1 MKQSIVLS
9 ELTVQQI
16 TSSRH
21 IGACDDRRKNMETN
35 TTIEPKQKV
44 YFDLTTSPHL
54 HSKWSTSKV
63 MWFVVAALIPSIVA
77 AITFFGWMQIF
88 IIITAV
94 VFAVGT
100 EAAIQSIRKKKVTW
114 FDGSAALTGLLL
126 ALTLPPNFS
135 LSATAIGSVVAIG
148 LGKQIFGGLGYN
160 IFNPAL
166 VGRAFLQAA
175 FPVQITTW
183 VKPNFAVDS
192 VTSATP
198 LAAFKFDKIFT
209 DTVPM
214 AIGNVG
220 GSLGETSAI
229 AVLVGGIL
237 LISVGIVNW
246 RIPLSMIIGM
256 FLFGGLF
263 WFINPQNPSPV
274 FHIFAGSF
282 LFGAMFMATD
292 WVTSPITNKGMW
304 IFGLGISLVLVV
316 IRIYGGLPEGVMY
329 SILFMNG
336 FVPLIN
342 RFTKPTIFGV
352 VKEEKK

>member
-1 MKQSIVLS
+1 M
-9 ELTVQQI
+9 TVEEEI
-16 TSSRH
+16 
-21 IGACDDRRKNMETN
+21 MET
-35 TTIEPKQKV
+35 TTTTEPKQKV

-54 HSKWSTSKV
+54 HSKWATSKV
-63 MWFVVAALIPSIVA
+63 MWFVVAALVPSVA
-77 AITFFGWMQIF
+77 AAIVFFGWTQIF
-88 IIITAV
+88 IMITAII
-94 VFAVGT
+94 FAVGT
-100 EAAIQSIRKKKVTW
+100 EAAIQSIRKKQVTW

-126 ALTLPPNFS
+126 SLTLPPNFS
-135 LSATAIGSVVAIG
+135 LSAAAIGSVVAIG

-183 VKPNFAVDS
+183 AKPNFAVDS

-198 LAAFKFDKIFT
+198 LAAFKFDKIFA
-209 DTVPM
+209 DTSSM
-214 AIGNVG
+214 AIGNIG

-229 AVLVGGIL
+229 AVLIGGIL
-237 LISVGIVNW
+237 LIAVGIVNW

-256 FLFGGLF
+256 FVFGGIF
-263 WFINPQNPSPV
+263 WLINPQYPTPI
-274 FHIFAGSF
+274 FQIFAGGF
-282 LFGAMFMATD
+282 LFGAIFMATD

-304 IFGLGISLVLVV
+304 IFGFGVSLVLIV

-342 RFTKPTIFGV
+342 RFTKPKTFGA
-352 VKEEKK
+352 VKEVKR

>member
-1 MKQSIVLS
+1 
-9 ELTVQQI
+9 
-16 TSSRH
+16 
-21 IGACDDRRKNMETN
+21 MET
-35 TTIEPKQKV
+35 TTSIEPKQKV

-63 MWFVVAALIPSIVA
+63 MWFVVAALVPSIAA

-88 IIITAV
+88 IIITAL

-237 LISVGIVNW
+237 LIAVGIVNW

-256 FLFGGLF
+256 LVFGGIF

-342 RFTKPTIFGV
+342 RYTKPTIFGV
-352 VKEEKK
+352 VKGEKK

>member
-1 MKQSIVLS
+1 M
-9 ELTVQQI
+9 
-16 TSSRH
+16 
-21 IGACDDRRKNMETN
+21 
-35 TTIEPKQKV
+35 
-44 YFDLTTSPHL
+44 
-54 HSKWSTSKV
+54 
-63 MWFVVAALIPSIVA
+63 
-77 AITFFGWMQIF
+77 
-88 IIITAV
+88 
-94 VFAVGT
+94 
-100 EAAIQSIRKKKVTW
+100 
-114 FDGSAALTGLLL
+114 
-126 ALTLPPNFS
+126 
-135 LSATAIGSVVAIG
+135 
-148 LGKQIFGGLGYN
+148 GKQIFGGLGYN

-183 VKPNFAVDS
+183 VKPNYAVDS
-192 VTSATP
+192 ITSATP
-198 LAAFKFDKIFT
+198 LAALKFDKLFT
-209 DTVPM
+209 DTLPM

-229 AVLVGGIL
+229 AILVGGIL

-256 FLFGGLF
+256 FLFSGIF
-263 WFINPQNPSPV
+263 WLINPQNPSPI
-274 FHIFAGSF
+274 FQIFAGGF

-304 IFGLGISLVLVV
+304 IFGFGISLVLVV

-342 RFTKPTIFGV
+342 RFTKPKTFGA
-352 VKEEKK
+352 VKEVKK

>member
-1 MKQSIVLS
+1 MTDTQTL
-9 ELTVQQI
+9 
-16 TSSRH
+16 
-21 IGACDDRRKNMETN
+21 
-35 TTIEPKQKV
+35 IEPKQKV

-183 VKPNFAVDS
+183 LKPNFAVDS

-237 LISVGIVNW
+237 LIAVGIVNW

-256 FLFGGLF
+256 ILFGGLF

-342 RFTKPTIFGV
+342 RYTKPTIFGV

>member
-1 MKQSIVLS
+1 
-9 ELTVQQI
+9 
-16 TSSRH
+16 
-21 IGACDDRRKNMETN
+21 METTV
-35 TTIEPKQKV
+35 TTEPNQKV

-63 MWFVVAALIPSIVA
+63 MWFVVAALVPSIAA

-237 LISVGIVNW
+237 LIAVGIVNW

-256 FLFGGLF
+256 LVFGGIF

-342 RFTKPTIFGV
+342 RYTKPTIFGV

>member
-1 MKQSIVLS
+1 MTDTQTL
-9 ELTVQQI
+9 
-16 TSSRH
+16 
-21 IGACDDRRKNMETN
+21 
-35 TTIEPKQKV
+35 IEPKQKV

-54 HSKWSTSKV
+54 HSKWSTQKV
-63 MWFVVAALIPSIVA
+63 MWFVVTALIPPIVA
-77 AITFFGWMQIF
+77 ALTFFGWTQIF
-88 IIITAV
+88 ILITAI

-100 EAAIQSIRKKKVTW
+100 EIAVQIIRKKTITW

-126 ALTLPPNFS
+126 GLTLPPNFS
-135 LSATAIGSVVAIG
+135 LSATAIGAVVAIG

-183 VKPNFAVDS
+183 LKPNFAVDS

-198 LAAFKFDKIFT
+198 LAALKFDKVFT
-209 DTVPM
+209 NTTAM
-214 AIGNVG
+214 SIGNIG

-229 AVLVGGIL
+229 AILIGGIF
-237 LISVGIVNW
+237 LIAVGIVNW
-246 RIPLSMIIGM
+246 RIPLSMILGM
-256 FLFGGLF
+256 FLFGGAF
-263 WFINPQNPSPV
+263 WLINPQNPTPV
-274 FHIFAGSF
+274 FHIFAGGF

-304 IFGLGISLVLVV
+304 IFGLGISFVLVV

-342 RFTKPTIFGV
+342 RFTKPQIFGV
-352 VKEEKK
+352 VKEEKKK

>member
-1 MKQSIVLS
+1 MLKR
-9 ELTVQQI
+9 VQHDYYKKI
-16 TSSRH
+16 
-21 IGACDDRRKNMETN
+21 MET
-35 TTIEPKQKV
+35 TTNIEPKQKV

-63 MWFVVAALIPSIVA
+63 MWFVVAALAPSIA
-77 AITFFGWMQIF
+77 AALIFFGWTQIF

-100 EAAIQSIRKKKVTW
+100 EAAVQAIRKKQVTW

-126 ALTLPPNFS
+126 ALILPPNFS

-183 VKPNFAVDS
+183 TKPNFAVDS

-198 LAAFKFDKIFT
+198 LAAFKFDKIFA
-209 DTVPM
+209 DTSSM
-214 AIGNVG
+214 AIGNIG

-229 AVLVGGIL
+229 AVLLGGIF
-237 LISVGIVNW
+237 LISIGIVNW
-246 RIPLSMIIGM
+246 RIPLSMVIGI
-256 FLFGGLF
+256 FIFGGIF
-263 WFINPQNPSPV
+263 WLINPQYPSPV

-292 WVTSPITNKGMW
+292 WVTSPVTNKGMW

-342 RFTKPTIFGV
+342 KYTTPRIFGV
-352 VKEEKK
+352 EKEDKKK

>member
-1 MKQSIVLS
+1 MTDTQTL
-9 ELTVQQI
+9 
-16 TSSRH
+16 
-21 IGACDDRRKNMETN
+21 
-35 TTIEPKQKV
+35 IEPKQKV

-237 LISVGIVNW
+237 LIAVGIVNW

-256 FLFGGLF
+256 ILFGGLF

-342 RFTKPTIFGV
+342 RYTKPTIFGV